1 MHQSNFCQVLPRS
14 NCGRWRYRPRPFCDR
29 RIGFGAGGQYPR
41 GEQTRR
47 RRAVYHSFAVKAQPH
62 KAVNTESQNPS
73 VVLIVDDESQMRRLL
88 RASLERNG
96 YFVVEAANGAAGLE
110 QVTQRQPNLILLDL
124 GLPDLDGIEVLKRLR
139 SWTQAPVLVIS
150 VRYHED
156 EKINAL
162 DNGADDY
169 VTKPFG
175 TRELLARLRVAERHR
190 KISTTS
196 SFFQTGSLSVDFDT
210 RTVKRGEGKIKLTAT
225 EFSIL
230 RLFIQHAGKVLTHG
244 QILRAI
250 WGTEDMEKTGYLRVY
265 MAYLRDKLET
275 DPSEPELLV
284 TEPGVGYRLVI
295 LDPMAH

>member
-1 MHQSNFCQVLPRS
+1 MNIETPIKS
-14 NCGRWRYRPRPFCDR
+14 
-29 RIGFGAGGQYPR
+29 
-41 GEQTRR
+41 
-47 RRAVYHSFAVKAQPH
+47 K
-62 KAVNTESQNPS
+62 
-73 VVLIVDDESQMRRLL
+73 VLIVDDESQMRRLL
-88 RASLERNG
+88 RVSLERNG
-96 YFVVEAANGAAGLE
+96 YEVSEASNGKQALAEAVRTQPDLVV
-110 QVTQRQPNLILLDL
+110 LDL
-124 GLPDLDGIEVLKRLR
+124 GLPDSDGIEVLKRLR
-139 SWTQAPVLVIS
+139 EWTQAPIVIVS

-190 KISTTS
+190 KISTATTS
-196 SFFQTGSLSVDFDT
+196 FHAGALSVDFET
-210 RTVKRGEGKIKLTAT
+210 RTVKRGDQKIKLTAT
-225 EFSIL
+225 EYSIL

-265 MAYLRDKLET
+265 MAYLREKLEEN
-275 DPSEPELLV
+275 PSEPTLLV

-295 LDPMAH
+295 DDPAPH